1 MESVFV
7 TGGTGFIGKHLIQQ
21 LVAAG
26 AVCHCLVRET
36 SDTRSLP
43 KSGVT
48 LVYGS
53 IDRPET
59 YADSIAKCETV
70 IHLAGLTHSLKID
83 ELFRVNAEAC
93 GQLADVCID
102 ASVRKL
108 IYVSS
113 LAAAG
118 PPPKP
123 KLVRDECDPDQPVSD
138 YGRSKLA
145 GEIEFRKRAER
156 LATTVI
162 RPAVVYGPG
171 DQKIAQLISSI
182 VHWHLHLVVG
192 FRTPKLSLIH
202 VDDLVSLILS
212 AARGGERLES
222 ATSDPSLCSRGIYFA
237 CDDSEFVTYGEFGR
251 RIAKA
256 ANTRA
261 LVWPIWKITGHTIAW
276 FAEKIA
282 GAREKTSF
290 LNRDKIREA
299 TVWSWACSSQKAREQ
314 LGFAPHA
321 PLDSRLP
328 AVVASYSKRVQ

>member
-7 TGGTGFIGKHLIQQ
+7 TGATGFIGKHLLQR
-21 LVAAG
+21 LVADG
-26 AVCHCLVRET
+26 VFCHCLVRET
-36 SDTRSLP
+36 SDLRSLP
-43 KSGVT
+43 KSGVS

-59 YADSIAKCETV
+59 YADALARCDTV
-70 IHLAGLTHSLKID
+70 IHLAGLTHAIKTD
-83 ELFRVNAEAC
+83 DLFRINADAC
-93 GQLADVCID
+93 GQLADACID
-102 ASVRKL
+102 ASVSRL
-108 IYVSS
+108 VYVSS

-123 KLVRDECDPDQPVSD
+123 KLVREESDPDEPVSD

-145 GEIEFRKRAER
+145 GEQEFRKRAGK

-162 RPAVVYGPG
+162 RPGVVYGPG
-171 DQKIAQLISSI
+171 DPKIAQLISS
-182 VHWHLHLVVG
+182 VVQWHLHLVVG

-202 VDDLVSLILS
+202 VDDLVQLIEA
-212 AARGGERLES
+212 AARRGETMV
-222 ATSDPSLCSRGIYFA
+222 AQTKDPASVSQGVYFA

-256 ANTRA
+256 AKTRV
-261 LVWPIWKITGHTIAW
+261 LVWPIWAITGYTIAW
-276 FAEKIA
+276 GAEAIHR
-282 GAREKTSF
+282 ARRKASF

-299 TVWSWACSSQKAREQ
+299 TVWNWQCSSQKAREQ
-314 LGFAPHA
+314 LGFKPDA

-328 AVVASYSKRVQ
+328 AVVESYQK

>member
-1 MESVFV
+1 MENVFV
-7 TGGTGFIGKHLIQQ
+7 TGGTGFIGKHLVQR
-21 LVAAG
+21 LVAG
-26 AVCHCLVRET
+26 GVVCHCLVRET
-36 SDTRSLP
+36 SDLRSLP

-53 IDRPET
+53 IDHPET
-59 YADSIAKCETV
+59 YTGVLAKCDTV
-70 IHLAGLTHSLKID
+70 IHLAGLTHAITTD
-83 ELFRVNAEAC
+83 ALFRINANAC
-93 GQLADVCID
+93 GKIADACID
-102 ASVRKL
+102 ASVSRL
-108 IYVSS
+108 VYVSS

-123 KLVRDECDPDQPVSD
+123 KPVREESDVDEPVSD

-145 GEIEFRKRAER
+145 GELEFRKRAGR

-162 RPAVVYGPG
+162 RPSVVYGPD
-171 DQKIAQLISSI
+171 DQKLAQLVSS
-182 VHWHLHLVVG
+182 VVQWHLHLVVG

-202 VDDLVSLILS
+202 IDDLVALIVA
-212 AARGGERLES
+212 AARGGELLE
-222 ATSDPSLCSRGIYFA
+222 ADANDPASLSRGVYFA

-256 ANTRA
+256 ANSRV

-276 FAEKIA
+276 VAETVA
-282 GAREKTSF
+282 GAKGKASF

-314 LGFAPHA
+314 LGFKPDG

-328 AVVASYSKRVQ
+328 SVVSSHAK

>member
-7 TGGTGFIGKHLIQQ
+7 TGGTGFIGKHLIQR
-21 LVAAG
+21 LVAGG
-26 AVCHCLVRET
+26 ATCHCLVRET

-43 KSGVT
+43 KKGVT

-53 IDRPET
+53 VDRPES
-59 YADSIAKCETV
+59 YADTLAKCDTV
-70 IHLAGLTHSLKID
+70 IHLAGLTHAITTD
-83 ELFRVNAEAC
+83 ELFRINADAC
-93 GQLADVCID
+93 GRLADACID
-102 ASVRKL
+102 SSVQKI

-123 KLVRDECDPDQPVSD
+123 KLVRDESDADEPVSD

-145 GEIEFRKRAER
+145 GEMEFRKRAEK

-171 DQKIAQLISSI
+171 DQKIAHLVSS
-182 VHWHLHLVVG
+182 VVQWRLHLVVG

-202 VDDLVSLILS
+202 VDDLVSLILA
-212 AARGGERLES
+212 AARGGERLQAES
-222 ATSDPSLCSRGIYFA
+222 SDPATGSRGVYFA

-256 ANTRA
+256 ASTRV
-261 LVWPIWKITGHTIAW
+261 LVWPIWKITGYSIAW
-276 FAEKIA
+276 VAEAIA
-282 GAREKTSF
+282 AARGKASF

-299 TVWSWACSSQKAREQ
+299 TVWSWACSSQKAQDQ
-314 LGFAPHA
+314 LGFKPDG

-328 AVVASYSKRVQ
+328 AVVASYAK